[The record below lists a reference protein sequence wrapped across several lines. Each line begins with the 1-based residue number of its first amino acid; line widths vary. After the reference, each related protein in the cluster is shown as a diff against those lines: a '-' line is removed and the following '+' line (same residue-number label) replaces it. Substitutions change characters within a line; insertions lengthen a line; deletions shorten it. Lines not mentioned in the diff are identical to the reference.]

1 MDNNNSL
8 DYDIIV
14 EDALR
19 SVVKKSLEIIKLEG
33 FRDNHHFFISFNSNF
48 PGVIVPSELIKLNE
62 DNEIKIILQHQF
74 WDLEPEEDRFSVTLS
89 FDGQKKKIVVPY
101 NAIFSF
107 SDPSVGFGLQFKDN
121 VSNNESKNSNN
132 ESKNIKKNKL
142 EEHTAQESKTSGQKE
157 AEIVSLESFRS
168 KKQD

>member
-1 MDNNNSL
+1 MDNNNNSL

-19 SVVKKSLEIIKLEG
+19 SVVKKSLEIIKLDG
-33 FRDNHHFFISFNSNF
+33 FKENHHFFISFNYKY

-74 WDLEPEEDRFSVTLS
+74 WDLKPQDDRFSVTLS
-89 FDGQKKKIVVPY
+89 FDGKKKKIVVPY

-107 SDPSVGFGLQFKDN
+107 SDPSVGFGLQFK
-121 VSNNESKNSNN
+121 NNLSKND
-132 ESKNIKKNKL
+132 SKNVEKIDLNKDSV
-142 EEHTAQESKTSGQKE
+142 QDDKTINQKE

>member
-89 FDGQKKKIVVPY
+89 FDGKKKKIVVPY

-107 SDPSVGFGLQFKDN
+107 SDPSVGFGLQFKNN
-121 VSNNESKNSNN
+121 VSNNESKNLNKN
-132 ESKNIKKNKL
+132 ELK
-142 EEHTAQESKTSGQKE
+142 EHTLQESKTSGQKE

>member
-107 SDPSVGFGLQFKDN
+107 SDPSVGFGLQFKNDL
-121 VSNNESKNSNN
+121 SNNES
-132 ESKNIKKNKL
+132 ENIKKSEFKG
-142 EEHTAQESKTSGQKE
+142 HTLQESKTSGQKE
-157 AEIVSLESFRS
+157 AEIVSLESFRT

>member
-1 MDNNNSL
+1 MDNNNNSL

-19 SVVKKSLEIIKLEG
+19 SVVKKSLEIIKLDG
-33 FRDNHHFFISFNSNF
+33 FKENHHFFISFNSKH

-74 WDLEPEEDRFSVTLS
+74 WDLKPQDDRFSVTLS
-89 FDGQKKKIVVPY
+89 FDGKKKKIVVPY

-107 SDPSVGFGLQFKDN
+107 SDPSVGFGLQFK
-121 VSNNESKNSNN
+121 NNLSKND
-132 ESKNIKKNKL
+132 SKNVEKIDLNKDSV
-142 EEHTAQESKTSGQKE
+142 QDDKTINQKE

>member
-1 MDNNNSL
+1 M
-8 DYDIIV
+8 
-14 EDALR
+14 
-19 SVVKKSLEIIKLEG
+19 
-33 FRDNHHFFISFNSNF
+33 
-48 PGVIVPSELIKLNE
+48 
-62 DNEIKIILQHQF
+62 QHQF